1 MDIQSSE
8 RDLLA
13 DAKAAQEI
21 KKRNAPLVVMP
32 LLTVCG
38 CVALLLGTAAAEV
51 FSATMGFHA
60 AFPPQADGTSL
71 ADAVMPLCYAIA
83 AYVIFAHLLV
93 RAGVHFFGKYIEL
106 VLAGLGLIAIVIML
120 LAMAVFQ
127 FSGTYGVTG
136 SPDESGSVSSMAGPA
151 LGALTASLFTVSFVA
166 AHYLTGALMK
176 EAPVLLNA
184 MRIQRDIAA
193 HQKAID
199 DVEAAEARVT
209 ARRVVIEAM
218 SQPDALQKLTAAEA
232 AHEVSLVKAKMSER
246 LTEREMLEGE
256 DLNDHD
262 KAPLRDVS
270 ATLLRERCDALN
282 PFTFDYFFNL
292 LKHKE
297 A

>member
-13 DAKAAQEI
+13 DAKAAQEAS
-21 KKRNAPLVVMP
+21 KRKAPSVAMP

-38 CVALLLGTAAAEV
+38 CVALLFGTAAAEV

-93 RAGVHFFGKYIEL
+93 RAGVHCFGKHIEL
-106 VLAGLGLIAIVIML
+106 VLVGLGLIAMFIML
-120 LAMAVFQ
+120 VAMAMFQ

-136 SPDESGSVSSMAGPA
+136 SPDESSSVSSMAGPA

-166 AHYLTGALMK
+166 AHFLTGALMK
-176 EAPVLLNA
+176 EVPVLLNA
-184 MRIQRDIAA
+184 MRIQRDIAE
-193 HQKAID
+193 HQKAIEE
-199 DVEAAEARVT
+199 VEAAEARVT
-209 ARRVVIEAM
+209 ARRVIIDAM
-218 SQPDALQKLTAAEA
+218 SRPDALRRRAAAEA
-232 AHEVSLVKAKMSER
+232 AHELSLVKAKMSER
-246 LTEREMLEGE
+246 LTEREMLDGE
-256 DLNDHD
+256 DLNEHD

-270 ATLLRERCDALN
+270 ATLLRARFEALTPYN
-282 PFTFDYFFNL
+282 FDYFFNL
-292 LKHKE
+292 LQQKE